1 MAQSQRQGP
10 PAQEAAHVT
19 ERLLEWMSF
28 RRTGKISD
36 IPAELA
42 EGNVRTVL
50 NGLATLGHVELLPN
64 ENWMIAPPV
73 LAGLPSQPDGAAI
86 AILCGARTPGLLTSL
101 NTACANASVLL
112 ETIERPQGPAVVSVT
127 AGSERA
133 LSSVASVAG
142 LPFQHDA
149 ALALLA
155 CTPSIREWPRKPCPM
170 VGGRVETVQRF
181 SKSQLKWIESSLDDA
196 TAATYGFFRIKR
208 DWDRVSLLKTGVS
221 ECAYIDDRAG
231 RLTVAAKLKAVS
243 WTADTRSFG
252 LPSQLIPPVLIARAL
267 TLCSGFLPHYE
278 SVSRRISF
286 SGVPPEILRLTLAIT
301 GLRLA

>member
-1 MAQSQRQGP
+1 M
-10 PAQEAAHVT
+10 T

-36 IPAELA
+36 IPSELA

-50 NGLATLGHVELLPN
+50 NGLATLGHLELLPN
-64 ENWMIAPPV
+64 ENWMIAPPI
-73 LAGLPSQPDGAAI
+73 LAGLPSQPDGAAN
-86 AILCGARTPGLLTSL
+86 AVLCGARTPGLLASL
-101 NTACANASVLL
+101 STACANAGVLL
-112 ETIERPQGPAVVSVT
+112 ETIERPQGPAVVRVAAASD
-127 AGSERA
+127 RA
-133 LSSVASVAG
+133 LSSVASAAG
-142 LPFQHDA
+142 LPFQDDA
-149 ALALLA
+149 ALTLLA

-181 SKSQLKWIESSLDDA
+181 SKSQLTWIESSLDSA
-196 TAATYGFFRIKR
+196 TAAAYGFFRIRR

-221 ECAYIDDRAG
+221 DCAYIDDRAG

-243 WTADTRSFG
+243 WTANTCSLG
-252 LPSQLIPPVLIARAL
+252 LPGQLIPPVLIARAL
-267 TLCSGFLPHYE
+267 TLCSGFLPQYD
-278 SVSRRISF
+278 SAGRRISF